1 MTTRS
6 TTHKQ
11 RQSLLFLSFITLKIM
26 HILLL
31 VLYHQ
36 LLICKRGATLHTNST
51 DMTTKQNNSCGSIQL
66 NPIKPLNL
74 NSQQGLL
81 RRSLVVAGR
90 AVMFEIPVGFNAA
103 FCLFEA
109 VSSNFVHYFFKFLII
124 FLKAV

>member
-1 MTTRS
+1 MTTLS
-6 TTHKQ
+6 TTHKP
-11 RQSLLFLSFITLKIM
+11 RQSLLFLSFITLKIT

-74 NSQQGLL
+74 NSQEGLL

-90 AVMFEIPVGFNAA
+90 AVMFEMCGLKSPLALMPLSVCLKQSAAILLTTFFN
-103 FCLFEA
+103 L
-109 VSSNFVHYFFKFLII
+109 
-124 FLKAV
+124 